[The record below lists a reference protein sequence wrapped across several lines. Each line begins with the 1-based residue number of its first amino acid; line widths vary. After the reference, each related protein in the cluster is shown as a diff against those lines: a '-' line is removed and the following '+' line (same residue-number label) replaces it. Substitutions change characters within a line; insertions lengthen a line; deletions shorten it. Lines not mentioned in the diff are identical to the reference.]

1 MRKSCDA
8 GKPFDAESLIP
19 AEEDISALSKKF
31 KAASD
36 PTRLKILFLLR
47 KKELCVCKIVSALGK
62 KQAVISHHLSVLQ
75 NAGLLKSRKEGKWT
89 HYRTDDPLV
98 SKFVKNMR
106 KG

>member
-1 MRKSCDA
+1 MRKKCDA
-8 GKPFDAESLIP
+8 GKPFDAEGLIP
-19 AEEDISALSKKF
+19 HEKDISALSKKF

-75 NAGLLKSRKEGKWT
+75 NAGLLKSRKEGKWI